1 MGETPRCILPCTDR
15 GQCINLHL
23 HVSRGSG
30 WVAIILSYNL
40 HDLNDSAGNPMRH
53 TSLSARFTDAK
64 PRLKLKK
71 TICLKPPPNKGGGG
85 DYKPNLGLPQA
96 STSPSLSEA
105 AGTIYQDTHQMDPR
119 DTAQKWHSGIF
130 RCLCA
135 VLNLKTKQSRSCA
148 NF

>member
-1 MGETPRCILPCTDR
+1 M
-15 GQCINLHL
+15 
-23 HVSRGSG
+23 
-30 WVAIILSYNL
+30 AIILSYNL

-53 TSLSARFTDAK
+53 TSLSAPFYRCKTETEAEENNLPDASSK
-64 PRLKLKK
+64 QRW
-71 TICLKPPPNKGGGG
+71 GG
-85 DYKPNLGLPQA
+85 DYKLNLGLPQA